1 VILGAYALLVALPVA
16 LGWWLI
22 GPARPWVEEASSAI
36 AMMATAALL
45 LEFLLSGR
53 FRVISAGIGMD
64 RSLRWHQMFAQVL
77 TIAALLHPLF
87 YLSPSGAAFQHPD
100 DPTGAL
106 VLGLDA
112 ASLISGALAWLL
124 LGLLILTAIRRDD
137 LPYRYETWRVSHGLG
152 AALLAGFALHHA
164 ILAGRYSAAPALM
177 AYWAFLLFL
186 ALGSLVAVYL
196 LRPWR
201 LKRRPWRIAGLER
214 AGDRLWSLTLEPD
227 GHAGLSYRAGQFAW
241 LRLNCSAFS
250 VREHPFSI
258 ASAPADG
265 KALRFLIKEVGD
277 FTRQIGTLPMGA
289 RAYVDGPHG
298 ALCLEGRQEPGI
310 FMMAGGA
317 GLAPMLSLLRDAAAR
332 GETRPITLLYGNR
345 HHGQIMAAAELATL
359 TGRLRLDLHHVLQ
372 EPPPGWTGFAGMM
385 TPALIQAEAAQAAG
399 EGWVFLLCGPGPM
412 ISAAHQ
418 GLAALGVPRRHILE
432 ERFSVF

>member
-1 VILGAYALLVALPVA
+1 MILGAYALLVVLPVA

-22 GPARPWVEEASSAI
+22 GPARPWLDEASSAI

-64 RSLRWHQMFAQVL
+64 RSLRWHQVFAQIL
-77 TIAALLHPLF
+77 TLAALLHPLF
-87 YLSPSGAAFQHPD
+87 YLTPSGAAFQRPD
-100 DPTGAL
+100 DPGA

-124 LGLLILTAIRRDD
+124 LGLLTLTAIRRDD
-137 LPYRYETWRVSHGLG
+137 LPYRYEVWRVSHGLG
-152 AALLAGFALHHA
+152 AALLAGLALHHA
-164 ILAGRYSAAPALM
+164 VSAGRYSAAPALM
-177 AYWAFLLFL
+177 AYWALLLTL

-201 LKRRPWRIAGLER
+201 LARRPWRIAALER
-214 AGDRLWSLTLEPD
+214 VGDRLWALTLEPD
-227 GHAGLSYRAGQFAW
+227 GHAGLAYRAGQFAW
-241 LRLNCSAFS
+241 LRLDCSAFS

-258 ASAPADG
+258 ASAPSDG
-265 KALRFLIKEVGD
+265 AALRFLIKEAGD
-277 FTRQIGTLPMGA
+277 FTRQIGTLPLGA

-298 ALCLEGRQEPGI
+298 ALCLEGRREPGI
-310 FMMAGGA
+310 FMIAGGA

-345 HHGQIMAAAELATL
+345 HEGQIMAAAELATL

-372 EPPPGWTGFAGMM
+372 EPPPRWTGFAGMM
-385 TPALIQAEAAQAAG
+385 TPALIQAEATQAAR

-412 ISAAHQ
+412 IRAAHQ

>member
-1 VILGAYALLVALPVA
+1 MILTAYALLVALPVA

-22 GPARPWVEEASSAI
+22 GPARPWLDEASSAI

-64 RSLRWHQMFAQVL
+64 RSLRWHQIFAQIL

-87 YLSPSGAAFQHPD
+87 YLSPSGVAFQRPD
-100 DPTGAL
+100 DPSGTL

-112 ASLISGALAWLL
+112 ASLISGALTWLL
-124 LGLLILTAIRRDD
+124 LGLLIITAIRRDD

-152 AALLAGFALHHA
+152 AALLAGLALHHA
-164 ILAGRYSAAPALM
+164 ISAGRYSAAPPLM
-177 AYWAFLLFL
+177 AYWAFMLAL

-196 LRPWR
+196 LRPWQ
-201 LKRRPWRIAGLER
+201 LARRPWRIAGLER
-214 AGDRLWSLTLEPD
+214 IGDRLWSLTLEPD
-227 GHAGLSYRAGQFAW
+227 GHTGLDYRAGQFAW

-258 ASAPADG
+258 ASAPTDG

-277 FTRQIGTLPMGA
+277 FTRQIGTLPLGA
-289 RAYVDGPHG
+289 RAFVDGPHG

-310 FMMAGGA
+310 FMIAGGA
-317 GLAPMLSLLRDAAAR
+317 GLAPMLSLLREAAAR

-345 HHGQIMAAAELATL
+345 HQGQIMAAAELAAL
-359 TGRLRLDLHHVLQ
+359 AQRLQLDLHHALQ
-372 EPPPGWTGFAGMM
+372 EPPPGWAGLAGMM
-385 TPALIQAEAAQAAG
+385 TPDLIEAAAAKAAG
-399 EGWVFLLCGPGPM
+399 AGWVFILCGPEPL
-412 ISAAHQ
+412 IRAAHQ
-418 GLAALGVPRRHILE
+418 GLKAVGVPRHRIME
-432 ERFSVF
+432 ERFSAF

>member
-1 VILGAYALLVALPVA
+1 VILSAYALLVVLPVV

-22 GPARPWVEEASSAI
+22 GPARPWLDEASSAI

-64 RSLRWHQMFAQVL
+64 RSLRWHQIFAQIL
-77 TIAALLHPLF
+77 TLAALLHPLF
-87 YLSPSGAAFQHPD
+87 YLSPSGAAFERPD
-100 DPTGAL
+100 DAIA

-124 LGLLILTAIRRDD
+124 LGLLTFTAIRRDD
-137 LPYRYETWRVSHGLG
+137 LPYRYEVWRIGHGLG
-152 AALLAGFALHHA
+152 AALLAGLALHHA
-164 ILAGRYSAAPALM
+164 ISAGRYSGAPALM
-177 AYWAFLLFL
+177 AYWAFMLAL

-196 LRPWR
+196 LRPWQ
-201 LKRRPWRIAGLER
+201 LARRPWRIAALER
-214 AGDRLWSLTLEPD
+214 VGDRLWALTLEPD
-227 GHAGLSYRAGQFAW
+227 GHAGPAYRAGQFAW

-258 ASAPADG
+258 ASAPSDG
-265 KALRFLIKEVGD
+265 AALRFLIKEAGD
-277 FTRQIGTLPMGA
+277 FTRQIGVLPIGA
-289 RAYVDGPHG
+289 RAFVDGPHG

-310 FMMAGGA
+310 FMIAGGA

-332 GETRPITLLYGNR
+332 GETRPISLLYGNR
-345 HHGQIMAAAELATL
+345 HQGQIMAAAELAAL

-372 EPPPGWTGFAGMM
+372 EPPPGWTDFAGMM
-385 TPALIQAEAAQAAG
+385 TPALIQAEAKQAAR

-412 ISAAHQ
+412 IRAAHQ
-418 GLAALGVPRRHILE
+418 GLAALGVPRRRILE

>member
-1 VILGAYALLVALPVA
+1 VILSAYALLVVLPVA

-22 GPARPWVEEASSAI
+22 GPARPWLDEASSAI

-64 RSLRWHQMFAQVL
+64 RSLRWHQIFAQIL
-77 TIAALLHPLF
+77 TLAALLHPLF
-87 YLSPSGAAFQHPD
+87 YLSPSGAAFERPD
-100 DPTGAL
+100 DAIA

-124 LGLLILTAIRRDD
+124 LGLLTFTAIRRDD

-152 AALLAGFALHHA
+152 AALLAGLALHHA
-164 ILAGRYSAAPALM
+164 ISAGRYSSAPALM
-177 AYWAFLLFL
+177 AYWAFMLAL

-196 LRPWR
+196 LRPWQSA
-201 LKRRPWRIAGLER
+201 RRPWRIAALER
-214 AGDRLWSLTLEPD
+214 VGDRLWALTLEPD
-227 GHAGLSYRAGQFAW
+227 GHAGLAYRAGQFAW
-241 LRLNCSAFS
+241 LRLDCSAFS

-258 ASAPADG
+258 ASAPSDG
-265 KALRFLIKEVGD
+265 AALRFLIKEAGD
-277 FTRQIGTLPMGA
+277 FTRQIGTLPIGA
-289 RAYVDGPHG
+289 RAFVDGPHG
-298 ALCLEGRQEPGI
+298 ALCLEGRREPGI
-310 FMMAGGA
+310 FMIAGGA
-317 GLAPMLSLLRDAAAR
+317 GLAPMLSLLREAAAR

-345 HHGQIMAAAELATL
+345 HQGQIMAAAELGAL
-359 TGRLRLDLHHVLQ
+359 TMRLRLDLHHVLQ
-372 EPPPGWTGFAGMM
+372 EPPQGWTDFAGMM
-385 TPALIQAEAAQAAG
+385 TPELIQAEAAQAAR

-412 ISAAHQ
+412 IRAAHQ
-418 GLAALGVPRRHILE
+418 GLAALGVPRRHILD

>member
-1 VILGAYALLVALPVA
+1 VILSAYALLVVLPVA

-22 GPARPWVEEASSAI
+22 GPARPWLDEASSAI

-64 RSLRWHQMFAQVL
+64 RSLRWHQIFAQIL
-77 TIAALLHPLF
+77 TIAVLLHPLF
-87 YLSPSGAAFQHPD
+87 YLSPSGAAFERPD
-100 DPTGAL
+100 DAIA

-124 LGLLILTAIRRDD
+124 LGLLTLTAIRRDD
-137 LPYRYETWRVSHGLG
+137 LPYRYEVWRVSHGLG
-152 AALLAGFALHHA
+152 AALLAGLALHHA
-164 ILAGRYSAAPALM
+164 VSAGRYSAAPALM
-177 AYWAFLLFL
+177 AYWALLLTL

-201 LKRRPWRIAGLER
+201 LTRRPWRIAALER
-214 AGDRLWSLTLEPD
+214 VGDRLWALTLEPD
-227 GHAGLSYRAGQFAW
+227 GHAGLAYRAGQFAW
-241 LRLNCSAFS
+241 LRLDCSAFS

-258 ASAPADG
+258 ASAPSDG
-265 KALRFLIKEVGD
+265 AALRFLIKEAGD
-277 FTRQIGTLPMGA
+277 FTRQIGTLPLGA

-298 ALCLEGRQEPGI
+298 ALCLEGRREPGI
-310 FMMAGGA
+310 FMIAGGA

-345 HHGQIMAAAELATL
+345 HEGQIMATAELATL

-372 EPPPGWTGFAGMM
+372 EPPPRWTGFAGMM
-385 TPALIQAEAAQAAG
+385 TPALIQAEATQAAR

-412 ISAAHQ
+412 IQAARE
-418 GLAALGVPRRHILE
+418 GLAALGVPRRRILE